1 MKQWWN
7 TLRCAAWLGWQIESN
22 WASPWLFLAFVFIKP
37 LAGSLMLVC
46 MYWAVQA
53 ATASGAPPHYLPF
66 LYVSTA
72 CFLVMGGLA
81 FGMTNAIVS
90 DRDNYGMLKYIRI
103 SPVAFRSFL
112 LGRGLSRAAQ
122 AGIGALLSVAMGL
135 ALFPELRRAL
145 DPSHIAWA
153 WLVFYAACGLVMLA
167 SLGLLLSGIVMNM
180 SRYGMFLSEGISGA
194 LYLFCGAAFPINV
207 LPPWLRPL
215 SLALPPTYWLES
227 MRRALLGTS
236 DTYLGGWSHP
246 ELAAAV
252 VGSTAALMIVADV
265 SFRWNE
271 RRAWRRG
278 RYDECVGI

>member
-1 MKQWWN
+1 MKHWWN
-7 TLRCAAWLGWQIESN
+7 TLHAAAWLGWQVESN
-22 WASPWLFLAFVFIKP
+22 WASPWLFLAFVLVKP

-46 MYWAVQA
+46 MYWAVQQ
-53 ATASGAPPHYLPF
+53 ATAGGAPPGYLPF

-90 DRDNYGMLKYIRI
+90 DRDSYGMLKYIRI
-103 SPVAFRSFL
+103 SPVGFRSFL

-122 AGIGALLSVAMGL
+122 AGVGAGLSVAMGL

-145 DPSHIAWA
+145 DASQIAWA
-153 WLVFYAACGLVMLA
+153 WLMLYVVCGMAMLA
-167 SLGLLLSGIVMNM
+167 ALGLLLSGVVMNM

-194 LYLFCGAAFPINV
+194 LYLLCGAAFPIDV

-215 SLALPPTYWLES
+215 SLALPPTYWLEA

-236 DTYLGGWSHP
+236 DTYLGGWSHI
-246 ELAAAV
+246 ELAVAV
-252 VGSTAALMIVADV
+252 VASTVALAIVANAF
-265 SFRWNE
+265 FRWSE
-271 RRAWRRG
+271 QRAWQRG
-278 RYDECVGI
+278 RYDENVGI